1 MMSTTIS
8 FDEDND
14 QDEVTTTTMVIGTK
28 KVLQGLC
35 SSDKLHRLLSPEAAE
50 TAQTVLDAIDG
61 PSGSATTFFKNQKV
75 VFACLPEK
83 VTRNNHPW
91 SVHTITELV
100 AENNN
105 VPAKGQTS
113 RVIFCGQD
121 ALDHQGALTAAVAK
135 AFPVYS
141 RKTSTK
147 ATDSDS
153 DNKND
158 RFIQIAFW
166 DDTGS
171 LLTPTPEASAAALAA
186 VEGIQLAARLVDMP
200 PEELTTDAYAAECR
214 QIANA
219 LQDQGVTMSEIVG
232 TELDQKGYGGIYGVG
247 KAATCPPRLI
257 IMEYTPPSSG
267 VDSGDASP
275 TIALVGKAI
284 VYDTGGLSLKPKDGM
299 GGMKADM
306 GGSAGVLG
314 AFVAAVKSGYP
325 HKLVLLL
332 CMAENAIG
340 PTAFR
345 NDDIL
350 TLYSG

>member
-8 FDEDND
+8 FGEDND

-121 ALDHQGALTAAVAK
+121 ALDHVGDDGLARPTLHSNRHHGLTGCIV
-135 AFPVYS
+135 S
-141 RKTSTK
+141 R
-147 ATDSDS
+147 
-153 DNKND
+153 
-158 RFIQIAFW
+158 R
-166 DDTGS
+166 
-171 LLTPTPEASAAALAA
+171 
-186 VEGIQLAARLVDMP
+186 R
-200 PEELTTDAYAAECR
+200 
-214 QIANA
+214 
-219 LQDQGVTMSEIVG
+219 
-232 TELDQKGYGGIYGVG
+232 
-247 KAATCPPRLI
+247 
-257 IMEYTPPSSG
+257 
-267 VDSGDASP
+267 
-275 TIALVGKAI
+275 
-284 VYDTGGLSLKPKDGM
+284 
-299 GGMKADM
+299 
-306 GGSAGVLG
+306 
-314 AFVAAVKSGYP
+314 
-325 HKLVLLL
+325 
-332 CMAENAIG
+332 
-340 PTAFR
+340 
-345 NDDIL
+345 
-350 TLYSG
+350 